1 MPTTQIALAPDFWET
16 IRRLVDTVNVAA
28 GALWQQMPRNR
39 KQSHSAVIE
48 DYVEYLELNLIQTHC
63 QVGDRV
69 SPQPSVDPQVKG
81 TIITQIHA
89 LKAHRL
95 AGRGHCIALV
105 PFLGYCD
112 PDIANAADA
121 AFDYLHSRPPA
132 DWLALCEE
140 TERANAPTI
149 LSTAPAV
156 AWDEISE
163 QRFRELVRLEATGRI
178 SRSGRDEL
186 DQLADSRRKTL
197 SPMPVDEAALQ
208 DQRLASLRKVLG
220 ALEDYVK
227 GFTSTN
233 SPRPGA

>member
-1 MPTTQIALAPDFWET
+1 MKPDWF
-16 IRRLVDTVNVAA
+16 
-28 GALWQQMPRNR
+28 Q
-39 KQSHSAVIE
+39 
-48 DYVEYLELNLIQTHC
+48 YLPKE
-63 QVGDRV
+63 
-69 SPQPSVDPQVKG
+69 
-81 TIITQIHA
+81 A
-89 LKAHRL
+89 
-95 AGRGHCIALV
+95 
-105 PFLGYCD
+105 
-112 PDIANAADA
+112 
-121 AFDYLHSRPPA
+121 
-132 DWLALCEE
+132 
-140 TERANAPTI
+140 RANAEANWNRMAS
-149 LSTAPAV
+149 LEADHKLLTAKLAML
-156 AWDEISE
+156 EE